1 MTMKRNMQERLK
13 ESNNGR
19 YLLTLTC
26 ILHEKSKDETALIL
40 LKIIS
45 FVPLLKMNVETFVM

>member
-1 MTMKRNMQERLK
+1 MKRNMQERLK

-45 FVPLLKMNVETFVM
+45 FVALLKMNVETFVM